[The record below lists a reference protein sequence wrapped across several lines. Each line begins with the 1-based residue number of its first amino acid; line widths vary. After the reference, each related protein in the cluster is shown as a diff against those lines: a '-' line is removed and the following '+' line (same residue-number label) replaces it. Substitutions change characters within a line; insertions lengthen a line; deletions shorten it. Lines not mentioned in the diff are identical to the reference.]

1 MRNTKALC
9 LGAVIA
15 LLGSAA
21 FAADDGP
28 VKIGILNDQSGPY
41 VAIDGPSSVDAA
53 RMAVEDFGGTVL
65 GRKIEVV
72 SADHQNKPDIGATIA
87 RKWLDVDGVTAILDV
102 AVSSVALAVQELA
115 RDRGKIVIYSGAGTS
130 DLTGKACSPTSV
142 HWTYDTYALTAG
154 TSRAI
159 VKRGGDTWFFIS
171 SDNAFGQALTRD
183 SSTAIKAENGKVL
196 GQVLHPANSSDF
208 ASYILQAQTSGA
220 KVIAL
225 ANAGEDT
232 KNAVKA
238 GKEFGVTD
246 KQQMVGLLMLLPD
259 VHGLGLAAAQ
269 GLLVTESFY
278 WDLNDETRAWSKRFF
293 ERNKVMPHMV
303 PARCLW
309 QRHALPQGD
318 QGIGDDGFRDRD
330 EEDEGA
336 ADQRLHDQE
345 RTYSRRRPRD
355 ARFLCIPGQRP
366 EGVQGAV
373 GLLREDC
380 DDPGRGGRPAALR
393 KRVSDD
399 QETIRAARNQDA
411 ARRMVMTS
419 SADCIGR
426 RFALTKALFK
436 PVSATRGS
444 RRSSTSSCDSRV
456 GRPSEWMKCRTTSAA
471 GFPA

>member
-1 MRNTKALC
+1 
-9 LGAVIA
+9 VIA
-15 LLGSAA
+15 LLGSPA

-28 VKIGILNDQSGPY
+28 IKVGILNDQSGPY

-72 SADHQNKPDIGATIA
+72 SADHQNKPDVGATIA

-115 RDRGKIVIYSGAGTS
+115 RERGKIVIYSGAGSS

-183 SSTAIKAENGKVL
+183 SSNAIKAEKGKVL

-246 KQQMVGLLMLLPD
+246 KQQMVGLLTLLPD
-259 VHGLGLAAAQ
+259 VHGLGLPTAQ

-278 WDLNDETRAWSKRFF
+278 WDMNDGTRAWSKRFF

-303 PARCLW
+303 PAGVYGSVTHYLK
-309 QRHALPQGD
+309 AIKASATTDSATVMKKMKELPINDFMTKNGH
-318 QGIGDDGFRDRD
+318 I
-330 EEDEGA
+330 
-336 ADQRLHDQE
+336 
-345 RTYSRRRPRD
+345 
-355 ARFLCIPGQRP
+355 
-366 EGVQGAV
+366 
-373 GLLREDC
+373 RED
-380 DDPGRGGRPAALR
+380 GRVLRDFYVFRVKTPKESNAPWDYYEKIATIPA
-393 KRVSDD
+393 
-399 QETIRAARNQDA
+399 EEAARPL
-411 ARRMVMTS
+411 
-419 SADCIGR
+419 ADSECPMI
-426 RFALTKALFK
+426 KK
-436 PVSATRGS
+436 P
-444 RRSSTSSCDSRV
+444 
-456 GRPSEWMKCRTTSAA
+456 
-471 GFPA
+471 